1 MAKCYYAKR
10 KLVWEILEAG
20 LKSKIEIK
28 WDDICWLYCSLPRQG
43 TATLKI
49 ALASK
54 PAFFKESDPEP
65 RKHTVWKK
73 CEDFTGEQ
81 ATTARTH
88 HLLFP
93 PGVLPKHY
101 HKLIKCDE
109 RLRQLAEA
117 SKVRPGRGGRGGAAG
132 TDSLSLSRPPT
143 SPPSRTS
150 TASQRSSSSPTAA
163 PRPHPSLRR
172 SPPSSRAPATTARTP
187 RALVGRPR
195 SPAGGDLSIRLLLTG
210 LRPA

>member
-93 PGVLPKHY
+93 P
-101 HKLIKCDE
+101 
-109 RLRQLAEA
+109 A
-117 SKVRPGRGGRGGAAG
+117 
-132 TDSLSLSRPPT
+132 
-143 SPPSRTS
+143 
-150 TASQRSSSSPTAA
+150 RS
-163 PRPHPSLRR
+163 PSLKQHG
-172 SPPSSRAPATTARTP
+172 P
-187 RALVGRPR
+187 
-195 SPAGGDLSIRLLLTG
+195 
-210 LRPA
+210 